1 MYSVCKF
8 RNTSLTL
15 GKKLKE
21 VLNLNHIILHSYNTD
36 SNETQFYNAIK
47 SPKHNINK
55 TVLQHSTRFVLM
67 WITEFFT
74 QPATF
79 MQ

>member
-8 RNTSLTL
+8 RNRSLSL
-15 GKKLKE
+15 GKKPKK
-21 VLNLNHIILHSYNTD
+21 VLNLNYIILHGYNTD
-36 SNETQFYNAIK
+36 SNETQFQDAIK

-55 TVLQHSTRFVLM
+55 NVLQHSTHF
-67 WITEFFT
+67 EFFT